1 MFFSHLFLLCFYCVS
16 IWGEI
21 WPFFTDSLRN
31 TVLEDMM
38 WGPGEK
44 IEFFQYILL
53 EHWVGSDLSLLISG
67 EGMTIMEVFLY
78 RGNES
83 CKVGYFKLT
92 TACTFLNAQ

>member
-38 WGPGEK
+38 
-44 IEFFQYILL
+44 
-53 EHWVGSDLSLLISG
+53 
-67 EGMTIMEVFLY
+67 
-78 RGNES
+78 
-83 CKVGYFKLT
+83 
-92 TACTFLNAQ
+92 